1 MEEEVAVEVEEG
13 NEGEWRWGAR
23 FLWFF
28 FLRQKFSKF
37 KEMVKVG
44 KMMSARG
51 FNVSTKHPRVGIKR
65 QFGRLN
71 HRAAALN
78 QENDRCRLCARVK
91 CVWRGESEVQCH
103 TSPLSRHKVTHFNF
117 LWLSFSRYCVIFH
130 VKLLQRAEIENKERA
145 RGELQEL
152 EGLER
157 N

>member
-1 MEEEVAVEVEEG
+1 MRESDDEVRV
-13 NEGEWRWGAR
+13 
-23 FLWFF
+23 FYDF

-71 HRAAALN
+71 HRAAALT

-91 CVWRGESEVQCH
+91 CV
-103 TSPLSRHKVTHFNF
+103 
-117 LWLSFSRYCVIFH
+117 
-130 VKLLQRAEIENKERA
+130 
-145 RGELQEL
+145 
-152 EGLER
+152 
-157 N
+157 